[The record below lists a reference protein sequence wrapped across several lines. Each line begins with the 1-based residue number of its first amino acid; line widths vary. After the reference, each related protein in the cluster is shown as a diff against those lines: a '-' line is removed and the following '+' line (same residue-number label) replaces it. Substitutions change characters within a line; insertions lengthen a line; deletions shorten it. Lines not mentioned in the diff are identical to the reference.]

1 MRATKNKD
9 GEWEAQ
15 KEVANVN
22 LRQGTF
28 SKKIKENDVKITNE
42 VITAKDLGENAH
54 RYGNGEWKSDKGG
67 SAKSENIKNR
77 YKLGGEK
84 TDDGHLDASLDQI
97 DISDGRS
104 LLSRTVKFKSWLGID
119 DSTFLTFI
127 KKVDVFNNASDI
139 STKQEAYIN
148 VIYQG
153 YAWLA
158 AFPNLNDKKANKKRA
173 IINEIISGSISN
185 FAEVELTYLAFED
198 AYKSFRADSSIDI
211 LNSSDF
217 SGIDAFKKLRAFLK
231 EKKIWED
238 QHNSPVK
245 NKNHSKEEEAMKKI
259 ENLGTLEVKSSEE
272 YNLIPG
278 VLKISNPTLKL
289 ENLGK
294 KITINSGVSL
304 AAGVNFEAAQLNASG
319 EFTIEIN
326 NENIW
331 NSTDSEFKIAT
342 AKLTDGEVT
351 GSFLS
356 QEFIIKSVKYSTESP
371 NMISAQAFAWEGN
384 ILGKTARMNFLNPK
398 ITDQKGF
405 EFSFAW
411 GNLSEINYGQYVSFK
426 NIELIA
432 QIESPGNYLIKG
444 DTDATINPT
453 IPGIDNSVLQGHF
466 SITRNADGTLEYS
479 ISEGNLNATFLGQQF
494 QAKGFSYTSV
504 KPNEISAQAF
514 AWEGNILGKTARM
527 NFLNPKITDQKGFEF
542 SFAWGNLSE
551 INYGQYVSFKNI
563 ELIAQIESPGNY
575 LIKGDTDATINPTI
589 PGIDNSVLQGH
600 FSITRNADGTLE
612 YSISEGN
619 LNATFLGQIININGV
634 NYSSENPKH
643 ITALS
648 AGWKGTILQH
658 PGALFI
664 LNPKIT
670 ENEGFNFKK
679 ITGVIYDLNY
689 GQYVAIDFLEI
700 GIEKNGSKYKISG
713 ELDTTVTPVIQGLD
727 NVQISGHFSASGYS
741 DGTEIK
747 HSITNGNLS
756 ATFLGQIININGV
769 NYSSENPNE
778 ISAKSVGWKGTI
790 LGYEGAL
797 FIVNP
802 TITNDEGFSFKKGLG
817 RIYDLNYGKY
827 LQIDSIWVGINKE
840 NEKYKVYGAV
850 DNLAANLKTPIPGL
864 SSVNASGNFTASGYD
879 DGTEKIFTL
888 DNGDLSAT
896 LFGNSLVLKGVKYST
911 QSPDKISAQEAKL
924 TLNVFGE
931 EGLEPVIEGP
941 RIDENGFD
949 FDSAEINTNDLLKTD
964 LGAFSLKADKLT
976 LLKSKTKGYEAKVDG
991 KISLNLGENSP
1002 INLTGNAKGA
1012 ISYNF
1017 KSKAK
1022 KVDFEKAEVSIPNPF
1037 SVTLP
1042 KDLGIPWPV
1051 EMTMGIP
1058 IFPGL
1063 NVEIGFYLD
1072 GSVEMANEIKITIVN
1087 NKENLNVKISSKIAG
1102 ELLAGVL
1109 LGLQLGSSF
1118 LASLSVRLKGGGKL
1132 TVDTLVEFAKEFNYN
1147 KNVNSTD
1154 KPNAHNFLYDT
1165 ELIAKL
1171 EASLEI
1177 VGRLLYFFKKKYN
1190 KTIGEYEIGRYHF
1203 SNNPEADHTDI
1214 NPTKNNFTDKD
1225 DVASKMDIP
1234 EGYTLDQIENID
1246 QSTRFKDDE
1255 VSKVIDSY
1263 KIEDGE
1269 NLENKVSLLSS
1280 YGKFMKN
1287 RIDINSLSVIFN
1299 QTPDKEIDSKSRDEL
1314 KELLQKLGPKI
1325 NSKTDLVKK
1334 YSALIG
1340 KNAKNKEIKVI
1351 VDDHNKRKIFFDV
1364 ANKFKGKYLH
1374 SDFWGDESKQS
1385 TSTNWLYRGELKK
1398 EYKKLNTSFK
1408 NNKTALNKDLVS
1420 LENNYIK
1427 EIHKFKKSESSEEL
1441 KNKIKASE
1449 LKNKASK
1456 SALAS

>member
-1 MRATKNKD
+1 
-9 GEWEAQ
+9 
-15 KEVANVN
+15 
-22 LRQGTF
+22 
-28 SKKIKENDVKITNE
+28 
-42 VITAKDLGENAH
+42 
-54 RYGNGEWKSDKGG
+54 
-67 SAKSENIKNR
+67 
-77 YKLGGEK
+77 
-84 TDDGHLDASLDQI
+84 
-97 DISDGRS
+97 
-104 LLSRTVKFKSWLGID
+104 
-119 DSTFLTFI
+119 
-127 KKVDVFNNASDI
+127 
-139 STKQEAYIN
+139 
-148 VIYQG
+148 
-153 YAWLA
+153 
-158 AFPNLNDKKANKKRA
+158 
-173 IINEIISGSISN
+173 
-185 FAEVELTYLAFED
+185 
-198 AYKSFRADSSIDI
+198 
-211 LNSSDF
+211 
-217 SGIDAFKKLRAFLK
+217 
-231 EKKIWED
+231 
-238 QHNSPVK
+238 
-245 NKNHSKEEEAMKKI
+245 
-259 ENLGTLEVKSSEE
+259 
-272 YNLIPG
+272 
-278 VLKISNPTLKL
+278 
-289 ENLGK
+289 
-294 KITINSGVSL
+294 
-304 AAGVNFEAAQLNASG
+304 
-319 EFTIEIN
+319 
-326 NENIW
+326 
-331 NSTDSEFKIAT
+331 
-342 AKLTDGEVT
+342 
-351 GSFLS
+351 
-356 QEFIIKSVKYSTESP
+356 
-371 NMISAQAFAWEGN
+371 
-384 ILGKTARMNFLNPK
+384 
-398 ITDQKGF
+398 
-405 EFSFAW
+405 
-411 GNLSEINYGQYVSFK
+411 
-426 NIELIA
+426 
-432 QIESPGNYLIKG
+432 
-444 DTDATINPT
+444 
-453 IPGIDNSVLQGHF
+453 
-466 SITRNADGTLEYS
+466 
-479 ISEGNLNATFLGQQF
+479 
-494 QAKGFSYTSV
+494 
-504 KPNEISAQAF
+504 
-514 AWEGNILGKTARM
+514 M